1 MIKIMSEIEKN
12 LNIVRERIEAA
23 CARSSRDPS
32 GIKLVAVTKN
42 VTTDQI
48 AEAFKFGQMVFGE
61 NYAQELRDKYKEL
74 SDLPIE
80 WHFIGHLQKNKA
92 KYVSPV
98 AKLVETVDSTDLAD
112 AISARA
118 VRTIDCLIEVNIS
131 GEASKSG
138 CPETEIAK
146 IAAHIE
152 KIPNL
157 NMRGL
162 MTMPPYSDDPE
173 TSRPYFKKLKALLDK
188 LNDELSPAE
197 PYRELS
203 IGMSHDME
211 VAIQEGATIVRVGT
225 AIFGERI

>member
-98 AKLVETVDSTDLAD
+98 AKLVETVHSTDLAD

>member
-1 MIKIMSEIEKN
+1 MIKTMSEIEKN
-12 LNIVRERIEAA
+12 LSVVRKRIEAA
-23 CARSSRDPS
+23 CAGSSRDPS
-32 GIKLVAVTKN
+32 GVKLVAVTKN

-48 AEAFKFGQMVFGE
+48 AEAFKFGQLVFGE

-80 WHFIGHLQKNKA
+80 WHFIGHLQKNKV

-98 AKLVETVDSTDLAD
+98 AALVETVDSTDLAD
-112 AISARA
+112 VISARA
-118 VRTIDCLIEVNIS
+118 VGTIDCLIEVNIS

-138 CPETEIAK
+138 CSETEVAK

-152 KIPNL
+152 KLPNL

-162 MTMPPYSDDPE
+162 MTMPPYSDNPE
-173 TSRPYFKKLKALLDK
+173 KSRPYFKKLKTLLDK
-188 LNDELSPAE
+188 LNDELFPAE

-225 AIFGERI
+225 AIFGERS